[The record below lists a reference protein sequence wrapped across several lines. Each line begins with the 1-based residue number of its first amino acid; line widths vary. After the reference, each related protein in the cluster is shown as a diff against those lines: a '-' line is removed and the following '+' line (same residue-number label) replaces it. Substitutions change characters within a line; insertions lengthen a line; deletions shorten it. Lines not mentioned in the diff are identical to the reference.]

1 MNNRTIHLT
10 EFDLDRLQRLLA
22 AKGKLEGPD
31 KQYLRDLKDA
41 LGRAVV
47 VPSTDIPGDVI
58 TMNSRFKLT
67 DLDTGEVSEYTL
79 VFPGTANIVKG
90 RLSVLAPV
98 GTALLGRKE
107 FDKIEW
113 TVPVGVKRFRIDK
126 VIYQPE
132 AAEAF
137 HL

>member
-1 MNNRTIHLT
+1 MKDRTIHLT
-10 EFDLDRLQRLLA
+10 EFDLDRLKRLLA
-22 AKGKLEGPD
+22 AKGSLDGPD

-41 LGRAVV
+41 LDRAVV
-47 VPSTDIPGDVI
+47 VPSTDIPPDVI
-58 TMNSRFKLT
+58 TMNSRFRMT
-67 DLDTGEVSEYTL
+67 DLDTGEESEYTL

-107 FDKIEW
+107 SDVIEW
-113 TVPVGVKRFRIDK
+113 TVPVGIKRFRIDK
-126 VIYQPE
+126 VLYQPE
-132 AAEAF
+132 VAEAF

>member
-1 MNNRTIHLT
+1 MKDRTIHLT
-10 EFDLDRLQRLLA
+10 EFDLDRLKRLLA
-22 AKGKLEGPD
+22 AKGSLDGPD

-41 LGRAVV
+41 LDRAVV
-47 VPSTDIPGDVI
+47 VPSTDIPPDVI
-58 TMNSRFKLT
+58 TMNSRFRMT
-67 DLDTGEVSEYTL
+67 DLDTGEESEYTL

-107 FDKIEW
+107 SDVIEW
-113 TVPVGVKRFRIDK
+113 TVPVGIKRFRIDK
-126 VIYQPE
+126 VLYQPE

>member
-1 MNNRTIHLT
+1 MKDRTIHLT
-10 EFDLDRLQRLLA
+10 EFDLDRLKRLLA
-22 AKGKLEGPD
+22 AKGSLDGPD

-41 LGRAVV
+41 LDRAVV
-47 VPSTDIPGDVI
+47 VPSTDIPPDVI
-58 TMNSRFKLT
+58 TMNSRFRMT
-67 DLDTGEVSEYTL
+67 DLDTGEESEYTL

-107 FDKIEW
+107 SDVIEW
-113 TVPVGVKRFRIDK
+113 TVPVGIKRFRIDK
-126 VIYQPE
+126 VLYQAE